1 MKKNTVL
8 SIVAAVLFLIGL
20 VLMLVVVPMLSDD
33 GSVTT
38 TAVATTEP
46 PTTVPPTTEP
56 PTEPTTEEPTNPP
69 AETTPP
75 RELNLTASKAFVYN
89 CTEDY
94 MVYAGGDMDE
104 KISPASLTK
113 LLTGHVVL
121 QHLNPATVITVGE
134 EITWIDPDSSW
145 ANLHQG
151 NRLTV
156 EMLIQGL
163 MMQSGNDAAYTLAVA
178 CGRTIRND
186 EALNP
191 RDALGVFMDE
201 MNNEARLLGLSNTHY
216 VNPDG
221 IDAQGHYTSCNDL
234 VTISKIVMENPLLMK
249 YCGMATANVTFQ
261 SGESYI
267 WNNSNYL
274 LHESMNCYTPEAI
287 GLKTG
292 STYNAGKCL
301 ISVFKQENGTVLMV
315 GVLGSSS
322 DAERYNDTL
331 ILYNRY
337 K

>member
-38 TAVATTEP
+38 TVPATTQVPTTEP
-46 PTTVPPTTEP
+46 ATEP
-56 PTEPTTEEPTNPP
+56 PTEPTTQAPTNPP
-69 AETTPP
+69 AETMPP
-75 RELNLTASKAFVYN
+75 QELSLTASKAFVYN

-104 KISPASLTK
+104 KIAPASLTK
-113 LLTGHVVL
+113 LLTGYVVL
-121 QHLNPATVITVGE
+121 QYMDPAAVVTVGE
-134 EITWIDPDSSW
+134 EITWIDPESSW
-145 ANLHQG
+145 ANLHQN

-186 EALNP
+186 ESLNA

-201 MNNEARLLGLSNTHY
+201 MNNQARLLGLSNTHY

-221 IDAQGHYTSCNDL
+221 IDAKGHYTSCNDL
-234 VTISKIVMENPLLMK
+234 VTISGIVMEDPLLMK
-249 YCGMATANVTFQ
+249 YCGMATAKVTFE
-261 SGESYI
+261 SGESYT

-301 ISVFKQENGTVLMV
+301 ISLFKQEDGTVLMV

-322 DAERYNDTL
+322 DADRYTDTL
-331 ILYNRY
+331 TLYNRY